1 MRYQTDGEV
10 ARDEA
15 SPSFRVS
22 LFVDP
27 TCQAAVRNTKHRC
40 KADENG
46 LRPTQRII
54 RFTGMNR
61 RNEINQIGGQ
71 DAIIPNPVLATPSV
85 VKLIEPPP
93 NAETQKHA
101 AKQEKE
107 QVELELEVVSDE
119 QVHTGKHRS
128 QIRA

>member
-1 MRYQTDGEV
+1 
-10 ARDEA
+10 
-15 SPSFRVS
+15 
-22 LFVDP
+22 
-27 TCQAAVRNTKHRC
+27 
-40 KADENG
+40 
-46 LRPTQRII
+46 
-54 RFTGMNR
+54 MNR

-71 DAIIPNPVLATPSV
+71 DAIIPNLVLATASV
-85 VKLIEPPP
+85 VNLIEPPP

-101 AKQEKE
+101 VKQEKE